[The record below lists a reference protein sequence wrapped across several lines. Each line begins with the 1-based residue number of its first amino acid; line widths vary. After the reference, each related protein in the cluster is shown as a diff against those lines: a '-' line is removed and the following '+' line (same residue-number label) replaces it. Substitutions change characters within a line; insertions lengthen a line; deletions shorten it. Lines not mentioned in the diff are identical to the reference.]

1 MAAGGLISVHM
12 ASEEAPQTAGR
23 SAAAFYTLLSVM
35 FLNML
40 GFGII
45 VPLLPF
51 YGASFKAE
59 PWQIMLIFSAYSMG
73 SFFGE
78 PFWGRLSDRI
88 GRKPLLVS
96 TTLANCLCY
105 GLLAFAPN
113 IWLAFII
120 RFFGGM
126 AAGNGSVVQ
135 GYIADVTPT
144 DERAGR
150 MSRLGAAYNFGM
162 IFGPFVG
169 GSLAKTSVGPL
180 GYQIPLLAASGLALC
195 SSIGIALIVRE
206 SRVRK
211 IASHENQPSRLA
223 IAGYAARHPVIGRLM
238 LLTFFVGL
246 AFTGIEANFGLWA
259 QHRFGWEPKHI
270 GFCFGITG
278 SIACFCQFFV
288 TGPLS
293 KRFGEARMLA
303 IGMAGT
309 VVASALQP
317 LSDGGVSTVAL
328 MCLVAICSSVA
339 FPNSGALMSRVIDSD
354 HQGQVGGLNNALGA
368 MARVLGPQAGAFAT
382 LLVGINAPF
391 LVGAAIVAPA
401 ILLAI
406 SAGRAAALIAPQM
419 EAAEPREILAAE

>member
-1 MAAGGLISVHM
+1 
-12 ASEEAPQTAGR
+12 
-23 SAAAFYTLLSVM
+23 
-35 FLNML
+35 ML

-51 YGASFKAE
+51 YGSSFHAE
-59 PWQIMLIFSAYSMG
+59 AWQVMLIFSAYSMG

-78 PFWGRLSDRI
+78 PFWGRLSVRI
-88 GRKPLLVS
+88 GRKPLLIS

-113 IWLAFII
+113 IWMAFLI

-135 GYIADVTPT
+135 GYIADVTPN

-180 GYQIPLLAASGLALC
+180 GYQIPLLAASLLALG
-195 SSIGIALIVRE
+195 SSIGIALIVKE
-206 SRVRK
+206 SRRNRIPK
-211 IASHENQPSRLA
+211 DKQPSRWA
-223 IAGYAARHPVIGRLM
+223 MAGYAARHPVIGRLM

-259 QHRFGWEPKHI
+259 QHRFAWGPRDI

-278 SIACFCQFFV
+278 VISCICQFFV

-317 LSDGGVSTVAL
+317 FSDGGVGTITL
-328 MCLVAICSSVA
+328 MCLVALSSSVA
-339 FPNSGALMSRVIDSD
+339 FPNSGALMSRVIDED
-354 HQGQVGGLNNALGA
+354 HQGQIGGLNNALGA
-368 MARVLGPQAGAFAT
+368 MARVLGPQAGAMAT
-382 LLVGINAPF
+382 LLVGANAPF
-391 LVGAAIVAPA
+391 WVGAAIVAPA

-406 SAGRAAALIAPQM
+406 SAGRAAARLETPPTRVMQG
-419 EAAEPREILAAE
+419 LAAE

>member
-1 MAAGGLISVHM
+1 MSQEDAPKPAVH
-12 ASEEAPQTAGR
+12 

-51 YGASFKAE
+51 YGASFHAE
-59 PWQIMLIFSAYSMG
+59 PWQVMAIFSAYSLG

-88 GRKPLLVS
+88 GRKPILIS

-113 IWLAFII
+113 IWLAFLI
-120 RFFGGM
+120 RFLGGM

-135 GYIADVTPT
+135 GYIADVTPN

-180 GYQIPLLAASGLALC
+180 GFQIPLLAASVLALG
-195 SSIGIALIVRE
+195 SSIGIAIMVRE
-206 SRVRK
+206 SRKQKTQRQ
-211 IASHENQPSRLA
+211 AQPSRRA
-223 IAGYAARHPVIGRLM
+223 MAGYALRHPVIGRLM
-238 LLTFFVGL
+238 LLTFFVGF

-259 QHRFGWEPKHI
+259 NARFNWGPRDI
-270 GFCFGITG
+270 GICFGITG
-278 SIACFCQFFV
+278 VISCICQFFV

-293 KRFGEARMLA
+293 RRFGEARMLA
-303 IGMAGT
+303 IGMTGT
-309 VVASALQP
+309 VIASALQP
-317 LSDGGVSTVAL
+317 FSDGGAMTVTLMCCVAL
-328 MCLVAICSSVA
+328 SSSIA
-339 FPNSGALMSRVIDSD
+339 FPNSGALMSRVIDED
-354 HQGQVGGLNNALGA
+354 HQGQIGGLNNALGA
-368 MARVLGPQAGAFAT
+368 MARVLGPQAGAVSRG
-382 LLVGINAPF
+382 LLGSNAPF
-391 LVGAAIVAPA
+391 IIGALIVAPA
-401 ILLAI
+401 ILLAL
-406 SAGRAAALIAPQM
+406 SAGRAARLIAPGRRQ
-419 EAAEPREILAAE
+419 EPGDGAA

>member
-1 MAAGGLISVHM
+1 MSTEEQPRAAGH
-12 ASEEAPQTAGR
+12 

-51 YGASFKAE
+51 YGESFHAE
-59 PWQIMLIFSAYSMG
+59 PWQVMLIFSAYSMG

-78 PFWGRLSDRI
+78 PFWGRLSDRV
-88 GRKPLLVS
+88 GRKPILIW
-96 TTLANCLCY
+96 TILANCLCY

-113 IWLAFII
+113 ILMAFVI

-135 GYIADVTPT
+135 GYIADVTPS

-180 GYQIPLLAASGLALC
+180 GFQIPLLASSGLALC
-195 SSIGIALIVRE
+195 SAIGIALVVKE
-206 SRVRK
+206 SRRIK
-211 IASHENQPSRLA
+211 ATPEKQPSRWVM
-223 IAGYAARHPVIGRLM
+223 AGYAARHPVIGRLM
-238 LLTFFVGL
+238 LLTFFVGF

-259 QHRFGWEPKHI
+259 NARFAWQPRDI
-270 GFCFGITG
+270 GLCFGLTG
-278 SIACFCQFFV
+278 VIASICQFFV

-293 KRFGEARMLA
+293 RRFGEGRMLA

-309 VVASALQP
+309 VVASAAQP
-317 LSDGGVSTVAL
+317 FTDGGASTVAL
-328 MCLVAICSSVA
+328 MCLVALSSSIA
-339 FPNSGALMSRVIDSD
+339 FPNSGALMSRVIDED
-354 HQGQVGGLNNALGA
+354 HQGQIGGLNNALGA
-368 MARVLGPQAGAFAT
+368 MARVLGPQAGALSRG
-382 LLVGINAPF
+382 LLGINAPF
-391 LVGAAIVAPA
+391 WIGAVIVAPA
-401 ILLAI
+401 ILLAV
-406 SAGRAAALIAPQM
+406 SASRAARTLAGR
-419 EAAEPREILAAE
+419 EAAELAAAE

>member
-1 MAAGGLISVHM
+1 MTR
-12 ASEEAPQTAGR
+12 EETSAPAER
-23 SAAAFYTLLSVM
+23 SSAAAFYTLLSVM

-51 YGASFKAE
+51 YGESFHAE
-59 PWQIMLIFSAYSMG
+59 PWQVMAIFSAYSMG

-88 GRKPLLVS
+88 GRKPILIS
-96 TTLANCLCY
+96 TTLANCVCY

-126 AAGNGSVVQ
+126 AAGNGSTVQ
-135 GYIADVTPT
+135 GYIADVTPN
-144 DERAGR
+144 DERASR

-180 GYQIPLLAASGLALC
+180 GFQIPLLAASLLALGSC
-195 SSIGIALIVRE
+195 IGIALIVPE

-211 IASHENQPSRLA
+211 VARDKQPSRWA
-223 IAGYAARHPVIGRLM
+223 MVGYAARHPVIGRLM
-238 LLTFFVGL
+238 LLTFFVGF

-259 QHRFGWEPKHI
+259 NARFHWSPRDI
-270 GFCFGITG
+270 GICFGLTG
-278 SIACFCQFFV
+278 VISCICQFFV

-293 KRFGEARMLA
+293 RRYGEARMLA
-303 IGMAGT
+303 IGMVGT
-309 VVASALQP
+309 VIASALQP
-317 LSDGGVSTVAL
+317 LTDGGASTVAL
-328 MCLVAICSSVA
+328 MCLVALSSSVA
-339 FPNSGALMSRVIDSD
+339 FPNSGALMSRVIDED

-368 MARVLGPQAGAFAT
+368 MARVLGPQAGALSRGIF
-382 LLVGINAPF
+382 GINAPF
-391 LVGAAIVAPA
+391 VVGAMIVAPA
-401 ILLAI
+401 ILLAVT
-406 SAGRAAALIAPQM
+406 AGRAARRLATGETAP
-419 EAAEPREILAAE
+419 APTGGFSH

>member
-1 MAAGGLISVHM
+1 MST
-12 ASEEAPQTAGR
+12 EDAPQPAR
-23 SAAAFYTLLSVM
+23 HSAAAFYTLLSVM

-51 YGASFKAE
+51 YGASFHAE
-59 PWQIMLIFSAYSMG
+59 PWQIMLIFSAYSLG

-88 GRKPLLVS
+88 GRKPILIS

-113 IWLAFII
+113 IWLAFVI

-135 GYIADVTPT
+135 GYIADVTPG

-180 GYQIPLLAASGLALC
+180 GFQIPLLAASVLALG
-195 SSIGIALIVRE
+195 SAIGIMLMVKE
-206 SRVRK
+206 SRRIRTAK
-211 IASHENQPSRLA
+211 EKQPSRWVM
-223 IAGYAARHPVIGRLM
+223 AGYAARHPVIGRLM
-238 LLTFFVGL
+238 LLTFFVGF

-259 QHRFGWEPKHI
+259 NARFAWGPRDI
-270 GFCFGITG
+270 GVCFGITG
-278 SIACFCQFFV
+278 VISCICQFFV

-293 KRFGEARMLA
+293 RRFGEGRMLA

-309 VVASALQP
+309 VVAVALQP
-317 LSDGGVSTVAL
+317 FSDGGPSTIAL
-328 MCLVAICSSVA
+328 MCLLALSSSVA
-339 FPNSGALMSRVIDSD
+339 FPNSGALMSRVIDED
-354 HQGQVGGLNNALGA
+354 HQGQIGGLNNALGA
-368 MARVLGPQAGAFAT
+368 LARVLGPQSGALARG
-382 LLVGINAPF
+382 LLGINAPF
-391 LVGAAIVAPA
+391 VIGALIVAPA

-406 SAGRAAALIAPQM
+406 SAGRAAAALALVGKPRPAPTT
-419 EAAEPREILAAE
+419 

>member
-1 MAAGGLISVHM
+1 MSQEDAPKPAVH
-12 ASEEAPQTAGR
+12 

-51 YGASFKAE
+51 YGASFHAE
-59 PWQIMLIFSAYSMG
+59 PWQVMAIFSAYSLG

-88 GRKPLLVS
+88 GRKPILIS

-113 IWLAFII
+113 IWLAFLI
-120 RFFGGM
+120 RFLGGM

-135 GYIADVTPT
+135 GYIADVTPG

-180 GYQIPLLAASGLALC
+180 GFQIPLLAASVLALGSC
-195 SSIGIALIVRE
+195 IGIAVMVRE
-206 SRVRK
+206 SRKKKTEREV
-211 IASHENQPSRLA
+211 QPSRLA
-223 IAGYAARHPVIGRLM
+223 MAGYAFRHPVIGRLM
-238 LLTFFVGL
+238 LLTFFVGF

-259 QHRFGWEPKHI
+259 NARFNWGPRDI
-270 GFCFGITG
+270 GICFGLTG
-278 SIACFCQFFV
+278 VISCICQFFV

-293 KRFGEARMLA
+293 RRFGEARMLA
-303 IGMAGT
+303 IGMTGT
-309 VVASALQP
+309 VLASALQP
-317 LSDGGVSTVAL
+317 FSDGGAMTVTLMCFVAL
-328 MCLVAICSSVA
+328 SSSIA
-339 FPNSGALMSRVIDSD
+339 FPNSGALMSRVIDED
-354 HQGQVGGLNNALGA
+354 HQGQIGGLNNALGA
-368 MARVLGPQAGAFAT
+368 MARVLGPQAGALSRG
-382 LLVGINAPF
+382 LLGINAPF
-391 LVGAAIVAPA
+391 IIGALIVAPA
-401 ILLAI
+401 ILLAL
-406 SAGRAAALIAPQM
+406 SAGRAARLIAPERQ
-419 EAAEPREILAAE
+419 EPGRAAS

>member
-1 MAAGGLISVHM
+1 MSQEDAPKPAVH
-12 ASEEAPQTAGR
+12 

-51 YGASFKAE
+51 YGASFHAE
-59 PWQIMLIFSAYSMG
+59 PWQVMAIFSAYSLG

-88 GRKPLLVS
+88 GRKPILIS

-113 IWLAFII
+113 IWLAFLI
-120 RFFGGM
+120 RFLGGM

-135 GYIADVTPT
+135 GYIADVTPN

-180 GYQIPLLAASGLALC
+180 GFQIPLLAASVLALG
-195 SSIGIALIVRE
+195 SSIGIAIMVRE
-206 SRVRK
+206 SRKQKTQRQ
-211 IASHENQPSRLA
+211 AQPSRRA
-223 IAGYAARHPVIGRLM
+223 MAGYALRHPVIGRLM
-238 LLTFFVGL
+238 LLTFFVGF

-259 QHRFGWEPKHI
+259 NARFNWGPRDI
-270 GFCFGITG
+270 GICFGITG
-278 SIACFCQFFV
+278 VISCICQFFV

-293 KRFGEARMLA
+293 RRFGEARMLA
-303 IGMAGT
+303 IGMTGT
-309 VVASALQP
+309 VIASALQP
-317 LSDGGVSTVAL
+317 FSDGGAMTVTLMCCVAL
-328 MCLVAICSSVA
+328 SSSIA
-339 FPNSGALMSRVIDSD
+339 FPNSGALMSRVIDED
-354 HQGQVGGLNNALGA
+354 HQGQIGGLNNALGA
-368 MARVLGPQAGAFAT
+368 MARVLGPQAGALSRG
-382 LLVGINAPF
+382 LLGINAPF
-391 LVGAAIVAPA
+391 IIGALIVAPA
-401 ILLAI
+401 ILLAL
-406 SAGRAAALIAPQM
+406 SAGRAARLIAPGRRQ
-419 EAAEPREILAAE
+419 EPGDAAA